1 MPSTPSATPTPITP
15 PRVPLIDE
23 RTGLIDRAW
32 YMFFLSLFRS
42 SVTQED
48 AAKVPDVGSA
58 LASYDAALTTLSQ
71 NVNTLPFAIDY
82 GPELNSIKNAA
93 AVSPAS
99 ETATLAQQL
108 NVLRQEVQTARQPAL
123 GSMAQLQQDNVP
135 WLTFDTTPQAVSTAP
150 GTVYWTDDDAT
161 LNLVLEGN
169 TEYQFGQQLDFHPKN
184 TSGLQIDKGMAVMA
198 TGVVGS
204 STKITCA
211 RAVADGSVLAQ
222 YMLGIATQDIPNNSF
237 GYVAWFGSVRGFNTT
252 GANKTVPEVW
262 ADGDILYFDPV
273 YPGELTKVEPSAP
286 ALDLPIAIVTN
297 AANNGAI
304 FVRMKTGETL
314 DELHDVQFTLPLANR
329 DLLQYDSTA
338 GYWKNITHF
347 FLDATNKRM
356 GINVP
361 LPSTTLVINANTL
374 TTPPTPLTG
383 TVFDSHGANS
393 QPNRFAVNAYNN
405 APSVTFVRANNTMA
419 APSGIVSGDALG
431 LMVGT
436 GYNSAAYTTGRVSML
451 FFAAENWTT
460 TANGTDIRFTTTPL
474 GSAVAEER
482 FRFGPAGQF
491 GVVVTGV
498 VDYGSADQVLASGG
512 ASAPPYWRTLQ
523 GIPALN
529 IITTTTHTG
538 SSGNHYVLTNVAT
551 STLTLPAS
559 PAAGDLVWVTTGN
572 SLTTNVVDRNG
583 NNIEGAATN
592 LTLTATQ
599 QYVQLRYVNATL
611 GWMRV

>member
-1 MPSTPSATPTPITP
+1 
-15 PRVPLIDE
+15 V
-23 RTGLIDRAW
+23 
-32 YMFFLSLFRS
+32 
-42 SVTQED
+42 
-48 AAKVPDVGSA
+48 
-58 LASYDAALTTLSQ
+58 
-71 NVNTLPFAIDY
+71 
-82 GPELNSIKNAA
+82 
-93 AVSPAS
+93 
-99 ETATLAQQL
+99 QL
-108 NVLRQEVQTARQPAL
+108 E
-123 GSMAQLQQDNVP
+123 G
-135 WLTFDTTPQAVSTAP
+135 
-150 GTVYWTDDDAT
+150 DAT
-161 LNLVLEGN
+161 
-169 TEYQFGQQLDFHPKN
+169 YQFGQQLDFHPKN
-184 TSGLQIDKGMAVMA
+184 TSGVQINKGMAVMA
-198 TGVVGS
+198 TGVIGA

-222 YMLGIATQDIPNNSF
+222 YMLGIATQNIANNNF

-262 ADGDILYFDPV
+262 ADGDILYFDPN

-286 ALDLPIAIVTN
+286 DLDLPIAIVTN

-304 FVRMKTGETL
+304 FVRMKTGESL
-314 DELHDVQFTLPLANR
+314 NELHDVEITAPIT
-329 DLLQYDSTA
+329 DKSLLQYDTTA

-347 FLDATNKRM
+347 FLDAANKRM

-361 LPSTTLVINANTL
+361 LPSTTLVVNANIS

-383 TVFDSHGANS
+383 TVADFHGADS
-393 QPNRFAVNAYNN
+393 APSRFAVNAYNS

-419 APSGIVSGDALG
+419 SPSGVASGDALG

-451 FFAAENWTT
+451 FFAAENWTP

-491 GVVVTGV
+491 GIVVTGV
-498 VDYGSADQVLASGG
+498 LDYGAADQVLASGG
-512 ASAPPYWRTLQ
+512 ASAAPYWRTLQ
-523 GIPALN
+523 GIPTLN

-538 SSGNHYVLTNVAT
+538 SSGNQYVLTNVAA
-551 STLTLPAS
+551 STLTLPAA
-559 PAAGDLVWVTTGN
+559 PVAGDLVWVTTGN
-572 SLTTNVVDRNG
+572 GLTTNVVDRNG

-611 GWMRV
+611 GWMRVLFVVSSLRSKGV

>member
-42 SVTQED
+42 SVAQED
-48 AAKVPDVGSA
+48 ADKSPDFNSA
-58 LASYDAALTTLSQ
+58 LASYDEALRVLDQEAKTAPAQVDAAGLS
-71 NVNTLPFAIDY
+71 
-82 GPELNSIKNAA
+82 
-93 AVSPAS
+93 
-99 ETATLAQQL
+99 AQL
-108 NVLRQEVQTARQPAL
+108 DALRQEVQTGIRPQL
-123 GSMAQLQQDNVP
+123 GTLSQLQQANVP

-184 TSGLQIDKGMAVMA
+184 TSGVQIDKGMAVMA
-198 TGVVGS
+198 TGVLGAS
-204 STKITCA
+204 NKLTCA
-211 RAVADGSVLAQ
+211 RAVADGSVLPQ
-222 YMLGIATQDIPNNSF
+222 YMLGIATQNIANNAF

-273 YPGELTKVEPSAP
+273 YPGELTKVEPVAP
-286 ALDLPIAIVTN
+286 NLDLPIAIITN
-297 AANNGAI
+297 AANNGAV
-304 FVRMKTGETL
+304 FVRMSTGEKM
-314 DELHDVQFTLPLANR
+314 DQLHDVEITTPQVNR
-329 DLLQYDSTA
+329 ELLQYDSVA

-356 GINVP
+356 GINAP
-361 LPSTTLVINANTL
+361 LPSTTLVVNANTS
-374 TTPPTPLTG
+374 TAPPTPLSG
-383 TVFDSHGANS
+383 TVVDIHGVNGSPA
-393 QPNRFAVNAYNN
+393 RYAVNAYASN
-405 APSVTFVRANNTMA
+405 AALTFVRANGTMA
-419 APSGIVSGDALG
+419 APTAVASGDAIGAVL
-431 LMVGT
+431 GT
-436 GYNSAAYTTGRVSML
+436 GYNSAAYTLSKSSIL
-451 FFAAENWTT
+451 FYAAENWTT
-460 TANGTDIRFTTTPL
+460 TANGTEIRFVTTPI
-474 GSAVAEER
+474 GSATAAEC
-482 FRFGPAGQF
+482 FTMGPSGQF
-491 GVVVTGV
+491 GPVTVGV
-498 VDYGSADQVLASGG
+498 PNYGTSGQVFTSNG
-512 ASAPPYWRTLQ
+512 ASAAPSWQSVSVQ

-583 NNIEGAATN
+583 NNIEGAAAN
-592 LTLTATQ
+592 FTLTAS
-599 QYVQLRYVNATL
+599 YPSIQLRYINATL
-611 GWMRV
+611 GWMLV

>member
-1 MPSTPSATPTPITP
+1 MPSTSAAIITPITP

-58 LASYDAALTTLSQ
+58 LASYDAALATLSQ

-82 GPELNSIKNAA
+82 GPELNSLKNAA

-99 ETATLAQQL
+99 ETATLEQQL

-184 TSGLQIDKGMAVMA
+184 TSGVQIDKGMAVMA
-198 TGVVGS
+198 TGVLGAS
-204 STKITCA
+204 NKLTCA
-211 RAVADGSVLAQ
+211 RAVADGSVLPQ
-222 YMLGIATQDIPNNSF
+222 YMLGIATQNIANNAF

-273 YPGELTKVEPSAP
+273 YPGELTKVEPVAP
-286 ALDLPIAIVTN
+286 NLDLPIAIVTN
-297 AANNGAI
+297 AGPNGAV
-304 FVRMKTGETL
+304 FVRMSTGEKM
-314 DELHDVQFTLPLANR
+314 DQLHDVEITTPQV
-329 DLLQYDSTA
+329 DKELLQYDSVA

-419 APSGIVSGDALG
+419 SPSGIALDNALG

-436 GYNSAAYTTGRVSML
+436 GYNGAAYTTGRVSML

-482 FRFGPAGQF
+482 FRFGPAGQL
-491 GVVVTGV
+491 GIVVTGV
-498 VDYGSADQVLASGG
+498 LNYGTSGQVLASGG
-512 ASAPPYWRTLQ
+512 ASAPPSWQTVQ
-523 GIPALN
+523 GIPTLN

-583 NNIEGAATN
+583 NNIEGVAAN
-592 LTLTATQ
+592 FTLTAS
-599 QYVQLRYVNATL
+599 YPSIQLRYINATL
-611 GWMRV
+611 GWMLV

>member
-1 MPSTPSATPTPITP
+1 MISPPPLQVPISAPTGGLTAAWIAWFDSLRKVVGGLESTGDTAPDAITA
-15 PRVPLIDE
+15 V
-23 RTGLIDRAW
+23 AA
-32 YMFFLSLFRS
+32 LSTALS
-42 SVTQED
+42 
-48 AAKVPDVGSA
+48 SA
-58 LASYDAALTTLSQ
+58 LQELQTLPRPELGTFAALQ
-71 NVNTLPFAIDY
+71 QANLPW
-82 GPELNSIKNAA
+82 
-93 AVSPAS
+93 
-99 ETATLAQQL
+99 T
-108 NVLRQEVQTARQPAL
+108 
-123 GSMAQLQQDNVP
+123 
-135 WLTFDTTPQAVSTAP
+135 TFDTTPQAVPPTT

-184 TSGLQIDKGMAVMA
+184 TSGVQINKGMAVMA

-211 RAVADGSVLAQ
+211 RAVADGSVLPQ

-252 GANKTVPEVW
+252 GANKTVPEIWV
-262 ADGDILYFDPV
+262 DGDVLYFDPA

-286 ALDLPIAIVTN
+286 DLDLPIAIITN

-347 FLDATNKRM
+347 FLDAANRRL
-356 GINVP
+356 GINAPSPSSP
-361 LPSTTLVINANTL
+361 LVVNANTL
-374 TTPPTPLTG
+374 TTPPTPLAG
-383 TVFDSHGANS
+383 TVAEIHGVDGSAA
-393 QPNRFAVNAYNN
+393 RYAVSAYGSNA
-405 APSVTFVRANNTMA
+405 ALTFVRANGTMA
-419 APSGIVSGDALG
+419 APTAVSSGNAIGAVL
-431 LMVGT
+431 GT
-436 GYNSAAYTTGRVSML
+436 GYNSAAYTLSKSSIL
-451 FFAAENWTT
+451 FYAAENWTT
-460 TANGTDIRFTTTPL
+460 TANGTEIRFVTTPT
-474 GSAVAEER
+474 GSATAAEC
-482 FRFGPAGQF
+482 FTMGPAGQF
-491 GVVVTGV
+491 GPVTAGV
-498 VDYGSADQVLASGG
+498 PNYGTSGQVFTSNG
-512 ASAPPYWRTLQ
+512 ASAAPSWQSVSVQ

-538 SSGNHYVLTNVAT
+538 SSGNHYVLTNVAA